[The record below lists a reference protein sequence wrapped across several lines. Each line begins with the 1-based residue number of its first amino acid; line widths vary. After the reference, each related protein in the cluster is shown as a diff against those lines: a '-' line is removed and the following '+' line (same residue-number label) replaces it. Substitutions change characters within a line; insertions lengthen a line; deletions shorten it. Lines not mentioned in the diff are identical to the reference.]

1 MSERPVA
8 IVTGGSAGIGAA
20 ICRRMIDAGYEVMS
34 LARRKP
40 DWSHPA
46 LHAIEV
52 DLTDAGATAQAAAS
66 VAEQFAV
73 GTVIHNAG
81 VDPARISSPT
91 SARRICTT

>member
-20 ICRRMIDAGYEVMS
+20 ICRRMIDAGYEVVS
-34 LARRKP
+34 LALRKP

-52 DLTDAGATAQAAAS
+52 DLTDARATEQAAAS
-66 VAEQFAV
+66 VAGNSRSAPSS
-73 GTVIHNAG
+73 TM
-81 VDPARISSPT
+81 PA
-91 SARRICTT
+91 